1 MFTLEFSLLRQ
12 FFLFLKI
19 TEIKDSISKRMK
31 NTEQGRSL
39 LLEKY
44 RIFLLQNVCGQSLL
58 LHMSPSVLMLLF
70 FFIHRSEK
78 QARKFY

>member
-1 MFTLEFSLLRQ
+1 MFTLEFSLSRQ

-19 TEIKDSISKRMK
+19 TEIKDSISKCMK
-31 NTEQGRSL
+31 NTEQRRSL

>member
-1 MFTLEFSLLRQ
+1 MFTLEFSLSRQ

-19 TEIKDSISKRMK
+19 TEIKDSISKCMK

>member
-1 MFTLEFSLLRQ
+1 MFTLEFSLSRQ

-19 TEIKDSISKRMK
+19 TEIKDSISKCMK

-39 LLEKY
+39 LLEKH